1 VFIRRK
7 YTNRL
12 QVVIQTDKCAKTG
25 ETRAVLGSK
34 RAGKPFQNQ
43 KPCPVHDAGQ
53 GFCDPD
59 WIRTNDLLLSL
70 PTTGFPASLPVARLC
85 GLDYI
90 FTISG
95 VPRVVSTEP
104 F

>member
-1 VFIRRK
+1 M
-7 YTNRL
+7 
-12 QVVIQTDKCAKTG
+12 QVTVRVPAAQKADG
-25 ETRAVLGSK
+25 FLVVLYSK
-34 RAGKPFQNQ
+34 KVSRSNN
-43 KPCPVHDAGQ
+43 DLLTSRE
-53 GFCDPD
+53 PD

-70 PTTGFPASLPVARLC
+70 PATGFPASPWRIC

-104 F
+104 LSGFLGIAICSRRKVSPI

>member
-1 VFIRRK
+1 M
-7 YTNRL
+7 
-12 QVVIQTDKCAKTG
+12 
-25 ETRAVLGSK
+25 S
-34 RAGKPFQNQ
+34 
-43 KPCPVHDAGQ
+43 
-53 GFCDPD
+53 CDPD

-70 PTTGFPASLPVARLC
+70 PTTGFPASNLPVGIC

-104 F
+104 LSGFLGIAICI

>member
-1 VFIRRK
+1 MELYDIK
-7 YTNRL
+7 
-12 QVVIQTDKCAKTG
+12 KPA
-25 ETRAVLGSK
+25 TRAGLN
-34 RAGKPFQNQ
+34 GKDF
-43 KPCPVHDAGQ
+43 
-53 GFCDPD
+53 FRDPD

-70 PTTGFPASLPVARLC
+70 PTTGFPASSIGIC

-90 FTISG
+90 FTIPG

>member
-1 VFIRRK
+1 
-7 YTNRL
+7 L
-12 QVVIQTDKCAKTG
+12 QYGI
-25 ETRAVLGSK
+25 
-34 RAGKPFQNQ
+34 
-43 KPCPVHDAGQ
+43 
-53 GFCDPD
+53 
-59 WIRTNDLLLSL
+59 
-70 PTTGFPASLPVARLC
+70 C